1 MKNKNKKY
9 TPSLHWAIPEI
20 KPNRGGRVGGGVED
34 MKFPG
39 VSKKEI
45 ACGISRIDQEKIM
58 WKPGVFGHGIS
69 IGCNAILHNF
79 QGWSFDLSRIS
90 RGKVNKQKKIP
101 WVFSKKYVLN
111 PFLE

>member
-1 MKNKNKKY
+1 MGYSRNKAKQ
-9 TPSLHWAIPEI
+9 
-20 KPNRGGRVGGGVED
+20 GGEGGGVED

-79 QGWSFDLSRIS
+79 QGWSFDLS
-90 RGKVNKQKKIP
+90 
-101 WVFSKKYVLN
+101 
-111 PFLE
+111 

>member
-1 MKNKNKKY
+1 MGYSRNKAKQ
-9 TPSLHWAIPEI
+9 
-20 KPNRGGRVGGGVED
+20 GGEGGGVED

-101 WVFSKKYVLN
+101 WVFSKEYVLN